1 VLLTAYIVT
10 LYRLAAKGQ
19 NTEEKTANAPLPQG
33 ALS

>member
-1 VLLTAYIVT
+1 VLLAAYVIT

-19 NTEEKTANAPLPQG
+19 NTEEKTSNALLPQG